1 MPRVRVSPP
10 SSFRERRVANQE
22 FGSNINNNISEDD
35 IQQATELV
43 YFLAAMSSEEEVE
56 DIISDLR
63 KQRINP
69 MKLIERF
76 EKAQEEMADLSSEEM
91 YALWGNK
98 PKSTSQPAR
107 RAVRRAVKPS

>member
-1 MPRVRVSPP
+1 M
-10 SSFRERRVANQE
+10 AAQE
-22 FGSNINNNISEDD
+22 FGSNIDNISEDD

-56 DIISDLR
+56 DIIYDLR

-76 EKAQEEMADLSSEEM
+76 EKAQEEMADLPSEEM
-91 YALWGNK
+91 YTLWGNK
-98 PKSTSQPAR
+98 AKSTSQVAPR